1 MAKVNRVE
9 SLLLSLKGFM
19 LSEVENPDKQ
29 RIVNEILNELYFENN
44 GVNFDCKV
52 NKKEDE

>member
-19 LSEVENPDKQ
+19 LSEVENQDKQ

-52 NKKEDE
+52 NKKDDE